1 MLKKEEIL
9 LISYFILVILLLVV
23 FVVVFFYVF
32 QKRKNKLLFEKW
44 EAQRKYEQEIV
55 NSRLEI
61 QEQTLKNVGW
71 ELHDNIGQLLSV
83 AKMQL
88 NMVGRVLVEPA
99 KDQVKEIGEIVG
111 DTLKEVRSLSKSL
124 NNEVVG
130 YMGLENSIAN
140 ELDRFQRLKILETEF
155 TIIGEKKDVQQKDA
169 IIIFRI
175 LQEFFSNVIKHAK
188 ASKLDVKLRYED
200 ALYIEVVD
208 DGKGFDIESVDKNSG
223 LFNMKSR
230 AELIGTE
237 YKLNS
242 IVGQGTELSIIY
254 HFQNNSYE

>member
-9 LISYFILVILLLVV
+9 LIIYFILVILLLVA

-44 EAQRKYEQEIV
+44 ETQRRYEQEIV

-88 NMVGRVLVEPA
+88 NMLGTAVEA
-99 KDQVKEIGEIVG
+99 STKEQVKEIGEIVG
-111 DTLKEVRSLSKSL
+111 SSLKEVRSLSKSL

-130 YMGLENSIAN
+130 YLGLENSIGN
-140 ELDRFQRLKILETEF
+140 ELERFERLKMLKVDFSTSGEVEEIL
-155 TIIGEKKDVQQKDA
+155 QKDA
-169 IIIFRI
+169 IVLFRI
-175 LQEFFSNVIKHAK
+175 LQEFFSNVIKHARAGNLK
-188 ASKLDVKLRYED
+188 VHLKYGKK
-200 ALYIEVVD
+200 LYIDVVD
-208 DGKGFDIESVDKNSG
+208 DGKGFDLEKVKKSSG
-223 LFNMKSR
+223 LINMKSR
-230 AELIGTE
+230 AELIGAEFHLHSVIGEGTR
-237 YKLNS
+237 LN
-242 IVGQGTELSIIY
+242 IVYPIKKKTDE
-254 HFQNNSYE
+254 

>member
-9 LISYFILVILLLVV
+9 LISYFILIILFLVA

-44 EAQRKYEQEIV
+44 EAQRRYEREIV

-88 NMVGRVLVEPA
+88 NMVGRVLEDSA
-99 KDQVKEIGEIVG
+99 KEQVREIGDIVG

-130 YMGLENSIAN
+130 YMGLEKSIAN
-140 ELDRFQRLKILETEF
+140 ELDRFQRLKILNAEF
-155 TIIGEKKDVQQKDA
+155 SVVGEKIDVQQKDA

-188 ASKLDVKLRYED
+188 ASRLEVKLKYDD
-200 ALYIEVVD
+200 ALVINVVD
-208 DGKGFDIESVDKNSG
+208 NGQGFDLDQVDKNSG

-230 AELIGTE
+230 AELIGAE
-237 YKLNS
+237 YDLKS
-242 IVGQGTELSIIY
+242 TIGKGTELNIIY
-254 HFQNNSYE
+254 HFQSSNHG

>member
-9 LISYFILVILLLVV
+9 LISYFISVILLLVG

-32 QKRKNKLLFEKW
+32 QKRKNKLLIEKW
-44 EAQRKYEQEIV
+44 EAQRRYEQEIV

-88 NMVGRVLVEPA
+88 NMLGAALEA
-99 KDQVKEIGEIVG
+99 STKEQVMEIGEIIG
-111 DTLKEVRSLSKSL
+111 SSLKEVRSLSKSL

-130 YMGLENSIAN
+130 HLGLENSITN
-140 ELDRFQRLKILETEF
+140 ELDRFERLKMLKVDFRIS
-155 TIIGEKKDVQQKDA
+155 GEKTDIPQKDS
-169 IIIFRI
+169 IVLFRI

-188 ASKLDVKLRYED
+188 ARNLQVELKYGEKLR
-200 ALYIEVVD
+200 IKVVD
-208 DGKGFDIESVDKNSG
+208 DGVGFDVEQVQKSSG
-223 LFNMKSR
+223 LINMKSR
-230 AELIGTE
+230 AELIGAE
-237 YKLNS
+237 FHLHS
-242 IVGQGTELSIIY
+242 VPGEGTRLHINYAIQKEHS
-254 HFQNNSYE
+254 